1 MRTANQSVAMKPR
14 GRMDPMFV
22 HYEEDLVGLSRK
34 RKKELTRL
42 RGTASEVWND
52 QKDVLEHASQVVRE
66 ASKQLGH
73 LNREE
78 VAPRV
83 RDAVEQHLR
92 PGVASGVATGLAVTR
107 SAAGTTR
114 DKLVEDVLPAVVSA
128 LASALAVID
137 AAKSPQVREAINR
150 AGKVGSRLGS
160 TVAATAPRSKS
171 PGPGRYI
178 LIGVGLVAA
187 AGIAY
192 AAWQTLRA
200 DDELWVSDE
209 SDDGEPETVVT
220 ATS

>member
-1 MRTANQSVAMKPR
+1 ME
-14 GRMDPMFV
+14 PMFV

-42 RGTASEVWND
+42 RGTASDLWSD
-52 QKDVLEHASQVVRE
+52 QKDVLEHASHVVRE

-73 LNREE
+73 LSREE

-83 RDAVEQHLR
+83 RDAVDHHLR
-92 PGVASGVATGLAVTR
+92 PGVASGVAATR

-114 DKLVEDVLPAVVSA
+114 DRLIEDVLPAVASA
-128 LASALAVID
+128 LASAIAVID
-137 AAKSPQVREAINR
+137 AAKSPQVREAISR
-150 AGKVGSRLGS
+150 VGKVGSQFGARV
-160 TVAATAPRSKS
+160 TAAPAPKS
-171 PGPGRYI
+171 AGPARYI

-209 SDDGEPETVVT
+209 SDDGEPEST
-220 ATS
+220 ATVTR

>member
-1 MRTANQSVAMKPR
+1 ME
-14 GRMDPMFV
+14 PMFV

-34 RKKELTRL
+34 RKKELQRL
-42 RGTASEVWND
+42 RGTASDLWND
-52 QKDVLEHASQVVRE
+52 QKDVLEHASHVVRE
-66 ASKQLGH
+66 ASKQLAH
-73 LNREE
+73 LSREE

-83 RDAVEQHLR
+83 RDAVDHHLR
-92 PGVASGVATGLAVTR
+92 PGVAAGVASGLAATR

-114 DKLVEDVLPAVVSA
+114 DKLVEDVLPAV
-128 LASALAVID
+128 ASALSSAIAVIE
-137 AAKSPQVREAINR
+137 AAKSPQVREAISR
-150 AGKVGSRLGS
+150 AGKIGSQLGS
-160 TVAATAPRSKS
+160 KVVSTAPRPKS

-209 SDDGEPETVVT
+209 SDDGDPETAAT
-220 ATS
+220 APS

>member
-1 MRTANQSVAMKPR
+1 
-14 GRMDPMFV
+14 MDPMFV

-42 RGTASEVWND
+42 RGTASELWND
-52 QKDVLEHASQVVRE
+52 QKDVLEQASQVVRE

-83 RDAVEQHLR
+83 RDAVDQHLR
-92 PGVASGVATGLAVTR
+92 PGVASGVAATR

-114 DKLVEDVLPAVVSA
+114 DKLVEDVMPAVVSA
-128 LASALAVID
+128 LASAIAVID
-137 AAKSPQVREAINR
+137 AAKSPQVREAISR
-150 AGKVGSRLGS
+150 AGRVGSRLGS
-160 TVAATAPRSKS
+160 TVAPAPRPKS

-178 LIGVGLVAA
+178 LIGVGLVAV

-209 SDDGEPETVVT
+209 SDDGEPESVVT